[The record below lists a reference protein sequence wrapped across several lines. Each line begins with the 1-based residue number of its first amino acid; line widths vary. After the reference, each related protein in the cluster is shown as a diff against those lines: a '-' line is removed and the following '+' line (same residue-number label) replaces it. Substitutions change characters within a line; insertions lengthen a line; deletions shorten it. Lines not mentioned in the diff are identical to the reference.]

1 MALKISLFTQQ
12 NAFAN
17 SQNIPPTY
25 PSWVDN
31 MCVSLNT
38 AFSVDS
44 SGKQVVL
51 GLMCCYYTCNG
62 LICHT

>member
-12 NAFAN
+12 NAFVN

-31 MCVSLNT
+31 TCVPAWIQHFQWILPEDKL
-38 AFSVDS
+38 FWD
-44 SGKQVVL
+44 
-51 GLMCCYYTCNG
+51 
-62 LICHT
+62 

>member
-1 MALKISLFTQQ
+1 MALKISLFIQY

-44 SGKQVVL
+44 S
-51 GLMCCYYTCNG
+51 
-62 LICHT
+62 